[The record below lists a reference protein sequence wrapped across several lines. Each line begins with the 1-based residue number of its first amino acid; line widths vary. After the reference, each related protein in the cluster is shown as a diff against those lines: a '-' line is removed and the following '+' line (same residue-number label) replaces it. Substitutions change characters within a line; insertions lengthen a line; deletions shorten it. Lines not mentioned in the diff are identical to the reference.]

1 MVSFSARRILR
12 SRQRD
17 AWDALADI
25 EVFIFATEAELA
37 AMEAERVG
45 VHRRGRKPDPELRR
59 RLLGLIWMLT
69 FGGMQWRIAGFLSGI
84 PFTTLHSAFAPGW
97 GCGAGSGSAWRS
109 TGASRAATRLCRPPS
124 LWIAARC
131 ARRRPAGCAASMA
144 AS

>member
-1 MVSFSARRILR
+1 MVSLSARRIPR

-69 FGGMQWRIAGFLSGI
+69 FGGMQWRIASFLSGVT
-84 PFTTLHSAFAPGW
+84 P
-97 GCGAGSGSAWRS
+97 
-109 TGASRAATRLCRPPS
+109 
-124 LWIAARC
+124 
-131 ARRRPAGCAASMA
+131 
-144 AS
+144 

>member
-1 MVSFSARRILR
+1 MVSLSARRILR

-25 EVFIFATEAELA
+25 EVFIVATEAELE

-97 GCGAGSGSAWRS
+97 GCGAGSGSAWPS
-109 TGASRAATRLCRPPS
+109 TGALPAATRRCRPRLS
-124 LWIAARC
+124 WTAARC